1 MNEILSVL
9 VTDFEPIYLLDVVT
23 PELDI
28 IDLAF
33 TIPLTPNI
41 ANSGDSS
48 EQISLDPCLIS
59 QDADRLMLITTGY
72 FVYSATTSP
81 HNQSQQAV
89 RLETCQQSNKE
100 WFFLPLFILVLHG
113 RLHVQ
118 EGRELF

>member
-9 VTDFEPIYLLDVVT
+9 VTNFEPIYLLDVVT

-41 ANSGDSS
+41 AKSGDSS

-59 QDADRLMLITTGY
+59 QDGIQRGCHFRLDLHMGGFAVPASGDLLFLLGIAGASPKGEL
-72 FVYSATTSP
+72 SA
-81 HNQSQQAV
+81 
-89 RLETCQQSNKE
+89 
-100 WFFLPLFILVLHG
+100 LPTELSWRG
-113 RLHVQ
+113 RTVPLA
-118 EGRELF
+118 EKG